1 MQNELPIHV
10 HSDSDGENS
19 LPGRN
24 CRREYI
30 PSKQHSALGDREWC
44 ARELQSQYEQPNNW
58 IIAGLHRMKCTL
70 ASTATSICKLHLAIR
85 DRPTRSIYPF
95 LYLFCGQCFMY
106 GAIIATLGQSGAFL
120 FTMDTRREELC
131 KRLLLTT
138 KTIRS
143 THIFTLRLINLLLTM
158 Y

>member
-19 LPGRN
+19 LPGRTN
-24 CRREYI
+24 RREYI
-30 PSKQHSALGDREWC
+30 PSKQHSALEDREWC

-106 GAIIATLGQSGAFL
+106 GAIIASLLAKVVHSCLPWTH
-120 FTMDTRREELC
+120 EERNFVNDC
-131 KRLLLTT
+131 CWP

-143 THIFTLRLINLLLTM
+143 AQPTYLPCD
-158 Y
+158 